1 MFFKT
6 ALFIFFYY
14 LILISTLGYGLLFS
28 NFLKIR
34 NQVFSFS
41 ISGILG
47 VIFLTFLS
55 YTTNIFFAHNYIHN
69 TIVHIVGLIFFFI
82 FFKKNFSKYIFYK
95 PLILLSIFFLLSLFL
110 SKNNEDFPYYHLAFT
125 INLVESNTIIGIGNF
140 NPAYRTASS
149 LFYYHSLMYLPYI
162 KYYLFHSSGVIILTF
177 ASFFF
182 INNFYL
188 IKTYHK
194 NKFIKI
200 LCALIFT
207 FVVLTF
213 SRIAEYGTDRAGQI
227 IVFMLIITILQII
240 NKKEIDLDKSK
251 SAILLILYVIT
262 VKAYFIVYSLFLLIV
277 FIKFK
282 ISEILKL
289 IKNNYFF
296 FLLTLFFMLMYFLSN
311 LLNSGCLVYPLIFTC
326 FENLSWT
333 APLEN
338 IIQNSQWFEL
348 WAKAG
353 ATPNYI
359 VDDRENYIKF
369 LNWFPNWI
377 SNYFF
382 TKGSDFILIIL
393 SISLIFF
400 LFFKNLSE
408 RKINEV
414 PKYKYKYVYFI
425 LILLFIIWFNKH
437 PDLRYGG
444 YAIVTL
450 LFFVPV
456 SIFLSKFNIKK
467 KKIVNFYAYII
478 LFVLI
483 VFNLKNILR
492 IHSEFNRTDRYQ
504 FKDFPFFYIE
514 KVEFT
519 QFKINETTIVNFP
532 INNFCWSVSFPCVE
546 EYNKLQ
552 VEDFFIFK
560 KFLKK
565 NIQ

>member
-1 MFFKT
+1 
-6 ALFIFFYY
+6 
-14 LILISTLGYGLLFS
+14 
-28 NFLKIR
+28 
-34 NQVFSFS
+34 
-41 ISGILG
+41 
-47 VIFLTFLS
+47 
-55 YTTNIFFAHNYIHN
+55 
-69 TIVHIVGLIFFFI
+69 
-82 FFKKNFSKYIFYK
+82 
-95 PLILLSIFFLLSLFL
+95 
-110 SKNNEDFPYYHLAFT
+110 
-125 INLVESNTIIGIGNF
+125 
-140 NPAYRTASS
+140 
-149 LFYYHSLMYLPYI
+149 
-162 KYYLFHSSGVIILTF
+162 
-177 ASFFF
+177 
-182 INNFYL
+182 
-188 IKTYHK
+188 
-194 NKFIKI
+194 
-200 LCALIFT
+200 
-207 FVVLTF
+207 
-213 SRIAEYGTDRAGQI
+213 
-227 IVFMLIITILQII
+227 
-240 NKKEIDLDKSK
+240 
-251 SAILLILYVIT
+251 
-262 VKAYFIVYSLFLLIV
+262 LIV
-277 FIKFK
+277 LIKFK

-289 IKNNYFF
+289 IKSNYFF
-296 FLLTLFFMLMYFLSN
+296 FFLTLFFTTIYFLSN

-333 APLEN
+333 APIQN
-338 IIQNSQWFEL
+338 IIQNNQWFEL

-359 VDDRENYIKF
+359 VNDKENYVKF

-408 RKINEV
+408 RKINEI
-414 PKYKYKYVYFI
+414 PKYNYKYVYFI

-450 LFFVPV
+450 LFFIPV

-519 QFKINETTIVNFP
+519 QFKINETSVVNFP
-532 INNFCWSVSFPCVE
+532 INNFCWSVAFPCVE
-546 EYNKLQ
+546 EYENLL

-560 KFLKK
+560 KFFKK
-565 NIQ
+565 NI

>member
-6 ALFIFFYY
+6 TLFVFFYY

-41 ISGILG
+41 VSGILG

-55 YTTNIFFAHNYIHN
+55 YLTNFFFAHNFIHN
-69 TIVHIVGLIFFFI
+69 IIVHIFGLIFFFI
-82 FFKKNFSKYIFYK
+82 FFKKNFNKYIFYK

-125 INLVESNTIIGIGNF
+125 INLVESNTIIGVGNF

-182 INNFYL
+182 INNFYF
-188 IKTYHK
+188 IKNYNK
-194 NKFIKI
+194 NKFIII

-207 FVVLTF
+207 FVVLSF
-213 SRIAEYGTDRAGQI
+213 SRIAEYGTDRAGQVI
-227 IVFMLIITILQII
+227 AFILIIIILKII
-240 NKKEIDLDKSK
+240 NKREIDLDKSK
-251 SAILLILYVIT
+251 VAILLILYVIT

-277 FIKFK
+277 LIKFK

-289 IKNNYFF
+289 IKSNYFF
-296 FLLTLFFMLMYFLSN
+296 FFSTLFFTLIYFLSN

-333 APLEN
+333 APLQN
-338 IIQNSQWFEL
+338 IIQNNQWFEL

-359 VDDRENYIKF
+359 VNDKENYVKF

-393 SISLIFF
+393 SISSIFF

-408 RKINEV
+408 SKINEI
-414 PKYKYKYVYFI
+414 PKYNYKYLYFI

-450 LFFVPV
+450 LFFIPV

-492 IHSEFNRTDRYQ
+492 IHSEFKRTDRYQ
-504 FKDFPFFYIE
+504 FKDFPFFYVE
-514 KVEFT
+514 KVEFA
-519 QFKINETTIVNFP
+519 QFKINEKNVVNFP

-546 EYNKLQ
+546 EYKDLE

-560 KFLKK
+560 KFFKK
-565 NIQ
+565 NK

>member
-6 ALFIFFYY
+6 TLFVFFYY

-41 ISGILG
+41 VSGILG

-55 YTTNIFFAHNYIHN
+55 YLTNFFFAHNYIHN
-69 TIVHIVGLIFFFI
+69 IIVHIFGLIFFFI
-82 FFKKNFSKYIFYK
+82 FFKKNFNKYIFYK

-125 INLVESNTIIGIGNF
+125 INLVESNTIIGVGNF

-182 INNFYL
+182 INNFYYKK
-188 IKTYHK
+188 IYNK
-194 NKFIKI
+194 NKFIII

-213 SRIAEYGTDRAGQI
+213 SRIAEYGTDRAGQVI
-227 IVFMLIITILQII
+227 AFMLIIIILKIV
-240 NKKEIDLDKSK
+240 NKREIDLDKSK
-251 SAILLILYVIT
+251 VAILLILYVIT

-277 FIKFK
+277 LIKFK

-289 IKNNYFF
+289 IKSNYFF
-296 FLLTLFFMLMYFLSN
+296 FFLTLFFTTIYFLSN

-333 APLEN
+333 APIQN
-338 IIQNSQWFEL
+338 IIQNNQWFEL

-359 VDDRENYIKF
+359 VNDKENYVKF

-408 RKINEV
+408 RKINEI
-414 PKYKYKYVYFI
+414 PKYNYKYVYFI

-450 LFFVPV
+450 LFFIPV

-467 KKIVNFYAYII
+467 KKILNFYAYII

-519 QFKINETTIVNFP
+519 QFKINETSIVNFP
-532 INNFCWSVSFPCVE
+532 INNFCWSVTFPCVE
-546 EYNKLQ
+546 EYENLL

-560 KFLKK
+560 KFFKK
-565 NIQ
+565 NI

>member
-1 MFFKT
+1 
-6 ALFIFFYY
+6 
-14 LILISTLGYGLLFS
+14 
-28 NFLKIR
+28 
-34 NQVFSFS
+34 
-41 ISGILG
+41 
-47 VIFLTFLS
+47 
-55 YTTNIFFAHNYIHN
+55 
-69 TIVHIVGLIFFFI
+69 
-82 FFKKNFSKYIFYK
+82 
-95 PLILLSIFFLLSLFL
+95 
-110 SKNNEDFPYYHLAFT
+110 
-125 INLVESNTIIGIGNF
+125 
-140 NPAYRTASS
+140 
-149 LFYYHSLMYLPYI
+149 MYLPYI

-182 INNFYL
+182 INNFYF
-188 IKTYHK
+188 IKNYNK
-194 NKFIKI
+194 NKFIII

-207 FVVLTF
+207 FVVLSF
-213 SRIAEYGTDRAGQI
+213 SRIAEYGTDRAGQVI
-227 IVFMLIITILQII
+227 AFILIIIILKII
-240 NKKEIDLDKSK
+240 NKREIDLDKSK
-251 SAILLILYVIT
+251 VAILLILYVIT

-277 FIKFK
+277 LIKFK

-289 IKNNYFF
+289 IKSNYFF
-296 FLLTLFFMLMYFLSN
+296 FFSTLFFTLIYYLSN

-333 APLEN
+333 APLQN
-338 IIQNSQWFEL
+338 IIQNNQWFEL

-359 VDDRENYIKF
+359 VNDKENYVKF

-393 SISLIFF
+393 SISSIFF

-408 RKINEV
+408 SKINEI
-414 PKYKYKYVYFI
+414 PKYNYKYVYFI

-450 LFFVPV
+450 LFFIPV

-492 IHSEFNRTDRYQ
+492 IHSEFKRTDRYQ
-504 FKDFPFFYIE
+504 FKNFPFFYVE
-514 KVEFT
+514 KVEFA
-519 QFKINETTIVNFP
+519 QFKINEKNVVNFP

-546 EYNKLQ
+546 EHKDLE

-560 KFLKK
+560 KFFKK
-565 NIQ
+565 NK

>member
-1 MFFKT
+1 M
-6 ALFIFFYY
+6 
-14 LILISTLGYGLLFS
+14 
-28 NFLKIR
+28 
-34 NQVFSFS
+34 
-41 ISGILG
+41 
-47 VIFLTFLS
+47 
-55 YTTNIFFAHNYIHN
+55 
-69 TIVHIVGLIFFFI
+69 
-82 FFKKNFSKYIFYK
+82 
-95 PLILLSIFFLLSLFL
+95 
-110 SKNNEDFPYYHLAFT
+110 AFT
-125 INLVESNTIIGIGNF
+125 INLVESNAIIGIGNF

-296 FLLTLFFMLMYFLSN
+296 FLLTLFFTLMYFMSN

-450 LFFVPV
+450 LFFIPV

-467 KKIVNFYAYII
+467 KKN
-478 LFVLI
+478 
-483 VFNLKNILR
+483 
-492 IHSEFNRTDRYQ
+492 S
-504 FKDFPFFYIE
+504 
-514 KVEFT
+514 
-519 QFKINETTIVNFP
+519 
-532 INNFCWSVSFPCVE
+532 
-546 EYNKLQ
+546 
-552 VEDFFIFK
+552 
-560 KFLKK
+560 KFLCLYYFICF
-565 NIQ
+565 NSF

>member
-6 ALFIFFYY
+6 TLFVFFYY

-41 ISGILG
+41 VSGILG

-55 YTTNIFFAHNYIHN
+55 YLTNFFFAHNFIHN
-69 TIVHIVGLIFFFI
+69 IIVHIFGLIFFFI
-82 FFKKNFSKYIFYK
+82 FFKKNFNKYIFYK

-125 INLVESNTIIGIGNF
+125 INLVESNTIIGVGNF

-182 INNFYL
+182 INNFYF
-188 IKTYHK
+188 IKNYNK
-194 NKFIKI
+194 NKFIII

-207 FVVLTF
+207 FVVLSF
-213 SRIAEYGTDRAGQI
+213 SRIAEYGTDRAGQVI
-227 IVFMLIITILQII
+227 AFILIIIILKII
-240 NKKEIDLDKSK
+240 NKREIDLDKSK
-251 SAILLILYVIT
+251 VAILLILYVIT

-277 FIKFK
+277 LIKFK

-289 IKNNYFF
+289 IKSNYFF
-296 FLLTLFFMLMYFLSN
+296 FFSTLFFTLIYYLSN

-333 APLEN
+333 APLQN
-338 IIQNSQWFEL
+338 IIQNNQWFEL

-359 VDDRENYIKF
+359 VNDKENYVKF

-393 SISLIFF
+393 SISSIFF

-408 RKINEV
+408 SKINEI
-414 PKYKYKYVYFI
+414 PKYNYKYVYFI

-450 LFFVPV
+450 LFFIPV

-467 KKIVNFYAYII
+467 KKN
-478 LFVLI
+478 
-483 VFNLKNILR
+483 
-492 IHSEFNRTDRYQ
+492 S
-504 FKDFPFFYIE
+504 
-514 KVEFT
+514 
-519 QFKINETTIVNFP
+519 
-532 INNFCWSVSFPCVE
+532 
-546 EYNKLQ
+546 
-552 VEDFFIFK
+552 
-560 KFLKK
+560 KFLRLYYFICF
-565 NIQ
+565 NSF

>member
-6 ALFIFFYY
+6 TLFVLFYY
-14 LILISTLGYGLLFS
+14 LILISTFGYGLLFS
-28 NFLKIR
+28 NFIKIR

-55 YTTNIFFAHNYIHN
+55 YTTNFFFAHNYVHN
-69 TIVHIVGLIFFFI
+69 TVVHIFGLLFFFI
-82 FFKKNFSKYIFYK
+82 FLKKNFNKPFFYK
-95 PLILLSIFFLLSLFL
+95 HLILLSIFFLLSLFL

-125 INLVESNTIIGIGNF
+125 LNLVESNTIIGIGNF

-149 LFYYHSLMYLPYI
+149 LFYYHSLTYLPYI

-182 INNFYL
+182 INNFFFK
-188 IKTYHK
+188 KTYNK
-194 NKFIKI
+194 NNFINI

-227 IVFMLIITILQII
+227 VVYILIIIILKII

-251 SAILLILYVIT
+251 VAILLILYVIT

-277 FIKFK
+277 LIKFK
-282 ISEILKL
+282 AAEILKL
-289 IKNNYFF
+289 IKKNYSFF
-296 FLLTLFFMLMYFLSN
+296 FCTLFFTLVYFLSN

-333 APLEN
+333 ASLEN
-338 IIQNSQWFEL
+338 IAQNNQWFEL

-359 VDDRENYIKF
+359 VNDKENYIKF

-393 SISLIFF
+393 SISLSFF

-408 RKINEV
+408 RNVKEIS
-414 PKYKYKYVYFI
+414 KYKYVYFL

-444 YAIVTL
+444 YAVVSL
-450 LFFVPV
+450 LFFIPI
-456 SIFLSKFNIKK
+456 SIFLSKFNIRNSKIKK
-467 KKIVNFYAYII
+467 FYAYII
-478 LFVLI
+478 LFALI
-483 VFNLKNILR
+483 TFNLKNILR

-504 FKDFPFFYIE
+504 FKDFPFFCVE

-519 QFKINETTIVNFP
+519 QFKINEENIVNFP

-546 EYNKLQ
+546 EYQDLE
-552 VEDFFIFK
+552 VEDFLIFK
-560 KFLKK
+560 KFFRKK
-565 NIQ
+565 I